1 MNYCKT
7 CSTTLNVRQEK
18 LLDGTLVYY
27 CKKCRRYFQGLL
39 RSCETC
45 RDGKICLR
53 ATSDRFVCDEW
64 KDAAGRHCHGKA

>member
-18 LLDGTLVYY
+18 LLDGTPVYY

-53 ATSDRFVCDEW
+53 AMSDRFVCDEW

>member
-18 LLDGTLVYY
+18 LLDGTPVYY

-45 RDGKICLR
+45 
-53 ATSDRFVCDEW
+53 
-64 KDAAGRHCHGKA
+64 